1 LISKKKVSTRTII
14 TKESEKIINEELLYY
29 ILKKSQNNLDT
40 PSKEDKD
47 AFTERIK
54 IKLKIKKLTANDKLK
69 ICEKYD
75 EIFTVIKNNQ

>member
-1 LISKKKVSTRTII
+1 M
-14 TKESEKIINEELLYY
+14 YY
-29 ILKKSQNNLDT
+29 ILKKSENNPDA

-54 IKLKIKKLTANDKLK
+54 IKLKIKKLTVNDKLK
-69 ICEKYD
+69 IYEKYD